1 LDLRYV
7 ARVKADT
14 SVIALIGSAGALDA
28 VSRILGTL
36 PEDLDA
42 SVVVLIHQEPDRVSR
57 LVELLSGRAELPV
70 VAAEHEKDLRPGVVI
85 VAPPGNHL
93 LVAPGPRTALIVS
106 GAAPPSRPSA
116 DLLLATL
123 ATAVGERATAVVL
136 SGRGHDGATG
146 ATAIHEFGGTVVATD
161 EATSDWFSMPQATI
175 ERDTVI
181 DHIVRL
187 EDVADLLG
195 SLITSPGG

>member
-1 LDLRYV
+1 MDLRYV

-14 SVIALIGSAGALDA
+14 SVIAMIGSAGAIDA

-57 LVELLSGRAELPV
+57 LVELLSERAELPV

-123 ATAVGERATAVVL
+123 ATAVGERAAAVVL

-195 SLITSPGG
+195 SLINSRGG